1 MYSEVGVVALYA
13 LMIPAGLFGLGW
25 GFWAAH
31 NAKKPIDVIGSVVI
45 LVGFAVALLGTL
57 LVCVPGFFSS

>member
-1 MYSEVGVVALYA
+1 MTFLYA

-31 NAKKPIDVIGSVVI
+31 NARKPVDVIGSIVI
-45 LVGFAVALLGTL
+45 LVGLAVALMGTL
-57 LVCVPGFFSS
+57 LFCVPGFFSY

>member
-1 MYSEVGVVALYA
+1 MTAVYA

-31 NAKKPIDVIGSVVI
+31 NRKSPMDLIGSVAI
-45 LVGFAVALLGTL
+45 IAGFLAALVGTL
-57 LVCVPGFFSS
+57 LVCVPGFFRY

>member
-1 MYSEVGVVALYA
+1 MTVLYA

-31 NAKKPIDVIGSVVI
+31 NAKRPLDIIGSFVI
-45 LVGFAVALLGTL
+45 LAGFALALLGTL
-57 LVCVPGFFSS
+57 LVCVPGFFSY

>member
-1 MYSEVGVVALYA
+1 MTVLYV
-13 LMIPAGLFGLGW
+13 LMILAGLFGLAW

-31 NAKKPIDVIGSVVI
+31 NTKTPVDIIGSVVI
-45 LVGFAVALLGTL
+45 ILGLITALLGTL